1 MRSHLVVVALVA
13 LVTLV
18 GCAAD
23 DGGSAGPDGAA
34 GCPLDESIAAV
45 GAQPALKAQRC
56 NVPGSMGA
64 RKWYR
69 LSATLP
75 GTTDVVQLELY
86 DQAGP
91 FAGGAVHTGTF
102 PIETDVA
109 TCGVCLRAVG
119 DKGAPTETAYF
130 GTGGTVNITAI
141 GTDGAPISAALND
154 ATLVEVDA
162 NQAPVSGGCTTSIAS
177 LQIDGTVMEVGG
189 SGGGGGGGT
198 GGSGSCATTVGD

>member
-1 MRSHLVVVALVA
+1 MRSHLVIVV

-18 GCAAD
+18 GCGGDA
-23 DGGSAGPDGAA
+23 GGSAGPDGAS
-34 GCPLDESIAAV
+34 GCPLDESIAAI

-56 NVPGSMGA
+56 NYPGSMGT

-102 PIETDVA
+102 PVETDVA

-119 DKGAPTETAYF
+119 DKGAPTAKEYF
-130 GTGGTVNITAI
+130 GTGGMVNITAI
-141 GTDGAPISAALND
+141 GADGAAISATLSD
-154 ATLVEVDA
+154 ATLAEVDA
-162 NQAPVSGGCTTSIAS
+162 NHAPVSGGCTTSIAS
-177 LQIDGTVMEVGG
+177 LQIDGTVMDVGG
-189 SGGGGGGGT
+189 SGGGGGGG
-198 GGSGSCATTVGD
+198 GGAGSCPTTVGD